1 MSSLQK
7 ICLVGGSGFLGT
19 ELASQLISKGKSVRV
34 LSRDLRKTKSLR
46 VVPSIDVKQVDPY
59 DTASLTKAIEGYDVV
74 VNLVGILNTSVGRGG
89 TFEDAHVN
97 LASNLVDACDAAGV
111 TRVIQISSLKAD
123 TENGPSEYL
132 RSKGRAVDIL
142 NNSKLD
148 LTVFC
153 PSVIFGNGDGLFT
166 RFANLLHAMPF
177 MPLACADAKFA
188 PVYVGDVAG
197 SVVNAIDNPETVGQS
212 YNLCGPDIMSLQEI
226 VEYTAEV
233 LEVKRTIISLPDG
246 IARLQA
252 FMMELVPGKPFS
264 RDNYQSLQIDSVCE
278 SCDSL
283 MPTSVKKIVPTYL
296 GKMNRQ
302 SRLQHYRELARR
314 DGEA

>member
-7 ICLVGGSGFLGT
+7 ICLIGGSGFLGT
-19 ELASQLISKGKSVRV
+19 ELASHLIAKGKSVRV

-46 VVPSIDVKQVDPY
+46 VVPSIDVQQVDPY
-59 DTASLTKAIEGYDVV
+59 NTDSLAQAIQGYDVV
-74 VNLVGILNTSVGRGG
+74 INLVGILNTSVGRGG
-89 TFEDAHVN
+89 TFEEAHVD
-97 LASNLVDACDAAGV
+97 LATNVRDACNASGI

-123 TENGPSEYL
+123 AENGPSEYL

-142 NNSKLD
+142 KEGNLD
-148 LTVFC
+148 LTIFC

-177 MPLACADAKFA
+177 LPLACADAKFA
-188 PVYVGDVAG
+188 PVYVGDVAR
-197 SVVNAIDNPETVGQS
+197 SITDSIDNPETYGES
-212 YNLCGPDIMSLQEI
+212 YNLCGPDVMSLREV

-233 LEVKRTIISLPDG
+233 LEIKRSIISLPNALAK
-246 IARLQA
+246 IQA
-252 FMMELVPGKPFS
+252 FVMELVPGKPFS
-264 RDNYQSLQIDSVCE
+264 RDNYQSLQIDSVCD
-278 SCDSL
+278 SCDTA

-314 DGEA
+314 DDV